1 MLLNVCWG
9 WRCQQSFS
17 YTRLVY
23 VGVSGGSGPSGA
35 GPRVLKKCERGRAL
49 RETNQSD
56 GKKMGIQLHCGQ
68 EGEDNRMEL
77 GKTHLESVCPL

>member
-1 MLLNVCWG
+1 MLLNGCWA

-17 YTRLVY
+17 YTHLVY
-23 VGVSGGSGPSGA
+23 AGVSGGWGRVGLAPGSSKRVRGA
-35 GPRVLKKCERGRAL
+35 EPFTR
-49 RETNQSD
+49 SD
-56 GKKMGIQLHCGQ
+56 GKKMGIQLHCSQ